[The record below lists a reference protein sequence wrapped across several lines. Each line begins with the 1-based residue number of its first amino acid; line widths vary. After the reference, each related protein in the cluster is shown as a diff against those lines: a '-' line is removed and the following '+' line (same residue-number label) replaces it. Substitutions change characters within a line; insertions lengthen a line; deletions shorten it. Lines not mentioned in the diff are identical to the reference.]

1 MITLRAM
8 TIEDYDD
15 VLALMRDAPGVTL
28 RAADS
33 REAIARYLARNPELS
48 RVAERDG
55 RLVGC
60 LFAGHDGRRGT
71 LNHLVVRS
79 DARRHGIGRRLVE
92 QALDGL
98 AAAGIAKSN
107 VFVFA
112 DNERALDFWRGL
124 GWQARDELVCLSF
137 NRSADPNA

>member
-1 MITLRAM
+1 M
-8 TIEDYDD
+8 TIFRIMTIDDYAD

-33 REAIARYLARNPELS
+33 RESIARYLARNPGLS
-48 RVAERDG
+48 HVATHDG

-71 LNHLVVRS
+71 LNHLVVHR
-79 DARRHGIGRRLVE
+79 DVRRLGIGRRLVE
-92 QALDGL
+92 LALDGL
-98 AAAGIAKSN
+98 AAAGIVKSN
-107 VFVFA
+107 VFVFT
-112 DNERALDFWRGL
+112 DNAKALDFWRGL
-124 GWQARDELVCLSF
+124 GWQARDELVCLSY

>member
-1 MITLRAM
+1 M
-8 TIEDYDD
+8 
-15 VLALMRDAPGVTL
+15 
-28 RAADS
+28 
-33 REAIARYLARNPELS
+33 
-48 RVAERDG
+48 AERDG

-112 DNERALDFWRGL
+112 DNERALGFWRGL

>member
-8 TIEDYDD
+8 TIEDYDN

-28 RAADS
+28 RVADS
-33 REAIARYLARNPELS
+33 REAIARYLARNPGLS

-112 DNERALDFWRGL
+112 DNERALGFWRGL